1 MAEIQAS
8 KKDIKSYDELTDQ
21 AKIILF
27 MLQNGQAKDVS
38 DCVKDGVDAYI
49 LAMDEL
55 IAGGFVNI
63 PPKEDLYD

>member
-1 MAEIQAS
+1 
-8 KKDIKSYDELTDQ
+8 
-21 AKIILF
+21 

-38 DCVKDGVDAYI
+38 ECVKDGVDAYI

-63 PPKEDLYD
+63 PPKEDIY